1 MFASEPSGSA
11 AATRLSQPSVGRSAN
26 VARVSGVVR
35 VKVKGR
41 AAYVRLT
48 RPRQIPIGSSVDTS
62 RGAVRLTTAAGAGRT
77 QSGVFSGGVFTIGQ
91 RRERSPITEL
101 VLQGSVRG
109 CGAASSAR
117 LPGRVLRRLRGSAHG
132 RYRTRGRY
140 AAATVRGTVWSTED
154 RCDGTLIDVSR
165 GAASASD
172 LGAARL
178 VRPAQSFLAW
188 CSPTGDFCKNAQSF
202 GRTARLRLGT
212 FSFEGPYHLCVV
224 APDASRACRDFPL
237 SRPDRFG
244 IMSSSIAW
252 ERDFPNRGPGVYQAE
267 WSLGGTRLG
276 PVLPF
281 QIGG

>member
-1 MFASEPSGSA
+1 A
-11 AATRLSQPSVGRSAN
+11 AAGLSQPSVGRSAN
-26 VARVSGVVR
+26 VARASGVVR
-35 VKVKGR
+35 VKVRGGR
-41 AAYVRLT
+41 RFVRLT
-48 RPRQIPIGSSVDTS
+48 RPRQIPIGSSIDAS
-62 RGAVRLTTAAGAGRT
+62 RGAVRLTTAAGGRRT
-77 QSGVFSGGVFTIGQ
+77 QTGVFSGGIFSIAQ
-91 RRERSPITEL
+91 RPERHPVTEL
-101 VLQGSVRG
+101 VLRGSVGG
-109 CGAASSAR
+109 CPASSAAR

-140 AAATVRGTVWSTED
+140 SAATVRGTVWNTED

-165 GAASASD
+165 GSASASD

-178 VRPAQSFLAW
+178 VRPNESFIAW
-188 CSPTGDFCKNAQSF
+188 CSPTGDYCKNAQSF

-212 FSFEGPYHLCVV
+212 FAFEGPYGLCVT
-224 APDASRACRDFPL
+224 APDASRACRNFPL

-244 IMSSSIAW
+244 IMSSSVAW
-252 ERDFPNRGPGVYQAE
+252 EASFPNRGPGIYQAE